1 MLPDSPPSNRRVTR
15 ETARRQRFQR
25 GRKPPTRRGAR
36 ACDSRRKPI
45 GRRES
50 GHRMAAPPFA
60 RSSRNTFPLSLST
73 LFLKRSGNRRAYV
86 IDCICLDTAELLKP
100 PFSMAY
106 HAKASVNENL
116 PERSLKGMLRE
127 ERGGGSAQLNSL
139 ISLNRTTYIIDR
151 SFFYLNERECF
162 SSFILIPADVESGYA
177 FRTTTLYAPWS
188 SSPRPEI
195 FRKDISSHQ
204 ERERCRNA

>member
-73 LFLKRSGNRRAYV
+73 LFLKRSGNRRAACKTRIRV
-86 IDCICLDTAELLKP
+86 RTRPGRAWDLHRQSLRPTAGKTT
-100 PFSMAY
+100 
-106 HAKASVNENL
+106 
-116 PERSLKGMLRE
+116 
-127 ERGGGSAQLNSL
+127 GGGNITSV
-139 ISLNRTTYIIDR
+139 
-151 SFFYLNERECF
+151 ER
-162 SSFILIPADVESGYA
+162 
-177 FRTTTLYAPWS
+177 
-188 SSPRPEI
+188 
-195 FRKDISSHQ
+195 
-204 ERERCRNA
+204 